1 MKNKKIVFLGTPEF
15 AANILEG
22 LILEN
27 YNIIA
32 VVSQPDKFVGRK
44 KILTHTPVKEVALKY
59 NIPVYQPVSLRKE
72 HEFLDNM
79 DIDMLI
85 TAAYGQILPNDVL
98 NLAKI
103 NNINVHASLLP
114 LHRGG
119 APIHRAIIN
128 GDEKTGVTIMKMVD
142 KMDAGEM
149 YGKEEVIIDKN
160 INTTQL
166 FVKLQEV
173 GKELLLKLLPD
184 LLNNNI
190 KGIAQDETK
199 ATYSFNIKREEEKI
213 DFNKSVFEVHN
224 LIRGLAEVPGAY
236 CMFKDKEFKIYSSE
250 VYKLTDD
257 NCPIG
262 SIKIEGKNNFLVKCK
277 DGYLKINEIKIEG
290 KQKMDVKAFLN
301 GCKKEELVK
310 EVLS

>member
-1 MKNKKIVFLGTPEF
+1 MGLFDLFRSKKKNKDDKYKLGMHKTR
-15 AANILEG
+15 
-22 LILEN
+22 EN
-27 YNIIA
+27 SFGSI
-32 VVSQPDKFVGRK
+32 K
-44 KILTHTPVKEVALKY
+44 KILAAKKTIDDELFDELEEVFIMADVGVDTVIKF
-59 NIPVYQPVSLRKE
+59 VDDLRDEVGKRGMT
-72 HEFLDNM
+72 D
-79 DIDMLI
+79 
-85 TAAYGQILPNDVL
+85 
-98 NLAKI
+98 
-103 NNINVHASLLP
+103 P
-114 LHRGG
+114 LQLQ
-119 APIHRAIIN
+119 
-128 GDEKTGVTIMKMVD
+128 
-142 KMDAGEM
+142 
-149 YGKEEVIIDKN
+149 EVIIDKN

-250 VYKLTDD
+250 VYKLIDD

-301 GCKKEELVK
+301 GCNKEELVK

>member
-1 MKNKKIVFLGTPEF
+1 MKNKNIVFLGTPEF
-15 AANILEG
+15 AATILEG
-22 LILEN
+22 LIAEN

-44 KILTHTPVKEVALKY
+44 RVLTYTPVKEVALKY
-59 NIPVYQPVSLRKE
+59 NIPVYQPVSLRKDY
-72 HEFLDNM
+72 EFLKEM
-79 DIDMLI
+79 EIDMLI
-85 TAAYGQILPNDVL
+85 TAAYGQILPTEVL

-114 LHRGG
+114 FHRGG

-128 GDEKTGVTIMKMVD
+128 GDKKTGVTIMKMVE

-149 YGKEEVIIDKN
+149 YGKEEVTIDNN

-166 FVKLQEV
+166 FEKLQVV
-173 GKELLLKLLPD
+173 GKNLLLKLLPD

-213 DFNKSVFEVHN
+213 DFNKSVFQVHN
-224 LIRGLAEVPGAY
+224 LIRGLASVPGAY
-236 CMFKDKEFKIYSSE
+236 CLYKEKEFKIYVSE
-250 VYKLTDD
+250 VYKIVDD
-257 NCPIG
+257 NNPIG
-262 SIKIEGKNNFLVKCK
+262 TLKIEGKDTLLVKCL

-290 KQKMDVKAFLN
+290 KQKMDVKSFLN
-301 GCKKEELVK
+301 GCKKDELVK
-310 EVLS
+310 EILK